1 MTKCVATAVMRI
13 RGSSGS
19 GAWPLPHA
27 FEFEKLLALI
37 VRGLDGTILPKDRSG
52 ELIHGV
58 RYCGCRS
65 LAENGRRG
73 DLRPLA
79 GSGRRA
85 VRGSRLLGCSTFLHR
100 STCNPGKPRSA
111 DAPHS
116 QPKWS
121 ALGAGRGAS
130 RFALSRRANP
140 RRAPELRTDRVQ
152 ALFFLARQSQTDAS
166 PVRLRSLSDQV
177 PTCLK
182 CLDRLRS
189 GATGGRLKLRKCR
202 RVPGKP

>member
-1 MTKCVATAVMRI
+1 VCANDMTKCVATAVMRI
-13 RGSSGS
+13 SGSSGRS
-19 GAWPLPHA
+19 PRRCLGAWPLPHA

-58 RYCGCRS
+58 RCGGRS
-65 LAENGRRG
+65 LAENGRTG

-116 QPKWS
+116 QLPCS
-121 ALGAGRGAS
+121 AVDAGPGAS
-130 RFALSRRANP
+130 RFALSSRASP
-140 RRAPELRTDRVQ
+140 RRAPELRTDR
-152 ALFFLARQSQTDAS
+152 ARVLCYPCWSVAD
-166 PVRLRSLSDQV
+166 
-177 PTCLK
+177 
-182 CLDRLRS
+182 
-189 GATGGRLKLRKCR
+189 
-202 RVPGKP
+202 

>member
-1 MTKCVATAVMRI
+1 EPRHCLEHGRFLI
-13 RGSSGS
+13 
-19 GAWPLPHA
+19 

-37 VRGLDGTILPKDRSG
+37 VRGLDGTILPIAVVNSFM
-52 ELIHGV
+52 GV

-73 DLRPLA
+73 DPRPLA

-116 QPKWS
+116 HLPWS
-121 ALGAGRGAS
+121 AVDAGPGA
-130 RFALSRRANP
+130 
-140 RRAPELRTDRVQ
+140 
-152 ALFFLARQSQTDAS
+152 
-166 PVRLRSLSDQV
+166 
-177 PTCLK
+177 
-182 CLDRLRS
+182 
-189 GATGGRLKLRKCR
+189 
-202 RVPGKP
+202 